1 MGFSC
6 LCTLLLLLFFSVI
19 HTYTCLIADDVIYVC
34 YIGLPVYGIVE
45 NMSEILVPLG
55 DKNLRFLDPTTGNDS
70 TAEVM
75 HKLEQVYPELL
86 RYMVQFPML
95 SLCDNS
101 SQSAVVSSEEAVVGK
116 STTLLSGPARM
127 AQAFGTKHLG
137 TIPMDSA
144 LLACGEHGQGL
155 LESFP
160 TSLVARHLSLIVDQI
175 VELCTK

>member
-1 MGFSC
+1 
-6 LCTLLLLLFFSVI
+6 
-19 HTYTCLIADDVIYVC
+19 
-34 YIGLPVYGIVE
+34 VYGIVE

-55 DKNLRFLDPTTGNDS
+55 DKNLRFLDPTTGDDS

-75 HKLEQVYPELL
+75 RKLEQVYPELL

-95 SLCDNS
+95 SLCDNVS
-101 SQSAVVSSEEAVVGK
+101 HQSTEAAAVGK
-116 STTLLSGPARM
+116 PLLSGPARM

-144 LLACGEHGQGL
+144 LLACGERGQGL

-160 TSLVARHLSLIVDQI
+160 TSLVARNLSRIVDQI
-175 VELCTK
+175 IELCNK